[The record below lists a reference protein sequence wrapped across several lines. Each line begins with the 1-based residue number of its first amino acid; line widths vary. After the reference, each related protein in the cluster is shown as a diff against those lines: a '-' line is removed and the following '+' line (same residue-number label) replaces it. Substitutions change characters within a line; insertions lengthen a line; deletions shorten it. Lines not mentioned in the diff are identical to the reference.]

1 MDGRQKLYSFS
12 TLAGICPP
20 TPPHR
25 RFRPP
30 AARKIH
36 PFHSKTAGKR
46 CSLKKHSIGF
56 GICAAVPTSD
66 YPEIYVGVP
75 LTFRTLGIH
84 HSVQKKISCFAA
96 IVPLLHFSITDGC
109 YSVTLCVIQ
118 ILLVLR
124 FCKLS
129 IPKKIKK
136 RFLRYLQS
144 ASYPCGREFHL
155 LIVSVK
161 C

>member
-1 MDGRQKLYSFS
+1 MTFQRLRVSAPLPLRTDDFAPRQLGKF
-12 TLAGICPP
+12 TLFTQNLP
-20 TPPHR
+20 
-25 RFRPP
+25 
-30 AARKIH
+30 
-36 PFHSKTAGKR
+36 GKR
-46 CSLKKHSIGF
+46 CSLKKQSIGF
-56 GICAAVPTSD
+56 GICAVVLTSD
-66 YPEIYVGVP
+66 YPEIYVGVS
-75 LTFRTLGIH
+75 LTLRTLGIH
-84 HSVQKKISCFAA
+84 HSVQKEISCFAA

-109 YSVTLCVIQ
+109 YSVTICVIQ

-161 C
+161 CRN